1 MVRFISEVESL
12 TNYCLVNNLSQSQI
26 QGAAVNVWY
35 LLPNYA
41 DGNQVTVKFAVEVK
55 GGYKIF
61 ECDDAVESE
70 YVPEKMQRRIIN
82 IDDIISNNINE
93 MIALANN

>member
-41 DGNQVTVKFAVEVK
+41 DGNQGTVKFAVEV
-55 GGYKIF
+55 KIF